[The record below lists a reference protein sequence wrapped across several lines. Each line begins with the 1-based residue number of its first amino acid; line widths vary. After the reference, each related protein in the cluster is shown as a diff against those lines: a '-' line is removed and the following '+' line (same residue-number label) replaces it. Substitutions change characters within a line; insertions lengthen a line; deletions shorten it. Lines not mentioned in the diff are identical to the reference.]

1 MDKEE
6 IRIGILGGVDAG
18 KSTLISVLKHDIL
31 DDGKGTARLKIMRH
45 MHEKESGRT
54 SEIGFNY
61 IETDKKIVIL
71 NDLAGHEKYL
81 KTTIHG
87 LCNSNLDLTCI
98 IVGANMGINKMTREH
113 LGLTI
118 SLNIHYIFIITKIDM
133 CPENILENTIKDL
146 EKISKTGY
154 VGNKKMVILDEEYL
168 KPNMSIDYDKIFPVL
183 LLSNKNGKNIDL
195 LRYFLYNKVNKRVI
209 INNNNNYDNTTLFLI
224 ESIYTVVGLNTV
236 VCGTLIRGTI
246 NTNQKL
252 LIGPFGKKFMEITVK
267 SIMNSIDIL
276 IPSLKENNFGC
287 ICIKGTRKNPVKKDI
302 IRKNMILTNIG
313 KCYMKFSASI
323 LVLHHP
329 TTIKVNYQPVIQCR
343 NISQSAKITYIDKEY
358 IRTGDSA
365 IIHFEFMCHP
375 EYIEKDAIFICREGR
390 SKCVG
395 KIVDLLEGSEVE

>member
-1 MDKEE
+1 MDKNE

-18 KSTLISVLKHDIL
+18 KSTLISVLKHNIL
-31 DDGKGTARLKIMRH
+31 DDGRGTARLKIMKH
-45 MHEKESGRT
+45 QHEKESGRT
-54 SEIGFNY
+54 SDIGFNF
-61 IETDKKIVIL
+61 IETENKIVIL

-98 IVGANMGINKMTREH
+98 IIGANMGINKMTREH

-118 SLNIHYIFIITKIDM
+118 SLKIPYIVIITKIDM
-133 CPENILENTIKDL
+133 CPENILVNTIKDL
-146 EKISKTGY
+146 DRISKSSY
-154 VGNKKMVILDEEYL
+154 VGNKKMIILDEDYL
-168 KPNMSIDYDKIFPVL
+168 KSNLTIDYENIFPVL

-195 LRYFLYNKVNKRVI
+195 LRYYLYNKVNKREI
-209 INNNNNYDNTTLFLI
+209 YNSSENKNENTTLFLI
-224 ESIYTVVGLNTV
+224 ESIYTVIGLNTV

-267 SIMNSIDIL
+267 SIMNSVDVL

-287 ICIKGTRKNPVKKDI
+287 ICIKGTRKNPIKKDI

-313 KCYMKFSASI
+313 KCYTKFSASI

-329 TTIKVNYQPVIQCR
+329 TTIKINYQPVIQCR

-358 IRTGDSA
+358 IRTGDRA
-365 IIHFEFMCHP
+365 IIHLEFLCHP
-375 EYIEKDAIFICREGR
+375 EYIEKDLLFICREGR

-395 KIVDLLEGSEVE
+395 KILEPLED